1 MFADNEIDI
10 INYLHIF
17 YSTQLS
23 KIALFPRESKEL
35 ISVVEKVCD
44 SDNWKNWI
52 ESSGK
57 SDPPPDFY
65 SDEFMLMMDIMR
77 VNDHERK
84 GKKGKLHNPSM
95 KHDKE
100 LFRELQQSGI
110 LAQNPNANVFII
122 GDTQL
127 PTYEDHNYKL
137 YLKCF
142 QRVLSK
148 HIESIPLYK
157 KNHPNHKVIF
167 LVFDESSA
175 YIESKQLI
183 NAKKQYRKGDE
194 ISGKPHFFFYDNV
207 FMEAFKNKGIDYLFW
222 YTPYKRF
229 ECITPSIELPELC
242 VYDLSKLSKK
252 QLQSI
257 QYDNTRMIS
266 AEI

>member
-10 INYLHIF
+10 INHLHMF
-17 YSTQLS
+17 YNTGLTQ
-23 KIALFPRESKEL
+23 IALLPNESEEL
-35 ISVVEKVCD
+35 VSVVEKICD
-44 SDNWKNWI
+44 LDNWKNWI

-65 SDEFMLMMDIMR
+65 SDKFMLMMDIMR

-110 LAQNPNANVFII
+110 LAQNPNTNVFII

-167 LVFDESSA
+167 FVFDESSA
-175 YIESKQLI
+175 YFESEQLVDES
-183 NAKKQYRKGDE
+183 KQYRKSDGM
-194 ISGKPHFFFYDNV
+194 SGNPHLFFRDN
-207 FMEAFKNKGIDYLFW
+207 AFIETFRNKGIDYFFW
-222 YTPYKRF
+222 YTPYKLF
-229 ECITPSIELPELC
+229 AHISPPLKLPELC
-242 VYDLSKLSKK
+242 VYDLSQK
-252 QLQSI
+252 QLSCMD
-257 QYDNTRMIS
+257 YDSKRMIS